1 MVNERVLDYSRS
13 IVAQE
18 KSWDC
23 GPATAQIIL
32 NSAGVNQSEDWLIG
46 QIGTTEAGTNHAGLI
61 TPVLNSLLPGSGY
74 TAVWLPKDPPSKPQV
89 EKLWADVTK
98 SIDCNRGVVLNF
110 EAPPNNFPRGTRG
123 SVSPDYRGLNTIY
136 HYVAG
141 MGYADD
147 GPGGRHVWVAD
158 PGFRPFGYWCSL
170 EQVATLIVPHAYA
183 WASTAKP
190 VKPTLPA
197 PKPPM
202 PPTPPP
208 APILTWKMNVNPDVL
223 LAKSLAEIGYA
234 PALELLADM
243 ARSDNKQD
251 SDIAKLILA
260 NIERTNPVV
269 LQQYL
274 KGK

>member
-1 MVNERVLDYSRS
+1 MAEKVLDYSRG

-32 NSAGVNQSEDWLIG
+32 NSAGVNQSEDWLIR

-61 TPVLNSLLPGSGY
+61 APVLNSLLPNSGY
-74 TAVWLPKDPPSKPQV
+74 EAVWISKEPVSKTQI
-89 EKLWADVTK
+89 EKLWRDVTK
-98 SIDCNRGVVLNF
+98 SIDGNRGVVLNF

-123 SVSPDYRGLNTIY
+123 SVSPEYRGWNTIY

-141 MGYADD
+141 MGYAQDDD
-147 GPGGRHVWVAD
+147 GSRHIWIAD

-170 EQVATLIVPHAYA
+170 EQVALLIVPHAYA
-183 WASTAKP
+183 WASTAQPQK
-190 VKPTLPA
+190 T
-197 PKPPM
+197 
-202 PPTPPP
+202 PTPPAPPP
-208 APILTWKMNVNPDVL
+208 AAPAAPLWSSLGVSSDVL
-223 LAKSLAEIGYA
+223 VAKSLAEVGYA
-234 PALELLADM
+234 PALELLAEM
-243 ARSDNKQD
+243 ARGKGKDAV
-251 SDIAKLILA
+251 IARAILS

-269 LQQYL
+269 LQEFL